1 MGAKQSDYKYNAD
14 WVTESTAA
22 QKLGRVHV
30 SGRYHGA
37 NRNIKDDYVLTS
49 KKLGC
54 GYNGVVMLARSKATD
69 TKFAVKPFK
78 LRGISADKRRELQ
91 NETVMFLSMDHP
103 HVATL
108 VDVYEQKD
116 QLLMVMEFLEGGELL
131 DRIHTDKS
139 FTEDIAANLTSQ
151 MLLAINYLHGTK
163 IVHRDIK
170 CENFMFD
177 SVCQDHLKL
186 IDFGFSRYWNG
197 NRKMQLTCGTL
208 PYCSPEVI
216 DKHYTDKCDLWSL
229 GVVVF
234 MLLMGHVPFSGKS
247 AKMVS
252 AIKQGRFEM
261 KADRWSKLSSQAQDF
276 IMRLLKINPDERLSA
291 SEALSHQWI
300 KSNGGRNGSALDCDV
315 IDSLCQF
322 QNASRFRRVCMS
334 MMAWSLSPEQVSRV
348 RAMFL
353 ELDHDKSGYVT
364 IYELRTALE
373 RTVSTQDVDV
383 QNVFAALDVN
393 HNEKIDYSEFL
404 SAMTCA
410 SISVNENLLSDAF
423 RRFDKSRSGFITT
436 ADLRTVLGECCGSQE
451 EVESLVEEAD
461 VSQDGRI
468 SLEEFVQ
475 YLKGDAEDHHQDAA
489 IRCVELQR
497 RRIASKSSCSQSRA
511 CVLL

>member
-1 MGAKQSDYKYNAD
+1 
-14 WVTESTAA
+14 
-22 QKLGRVHV
+22 
-30 SGRYHGA
+30 
-37 NRNIKDDYVLTS
+37 
-49 KKLGC
+49 
-54 GYNGVVMLARSKATD
+54 
-69 TKFAVKPFK
+69 
-78 LRGISADKRRELQ
+78 
-91 NETVMFLSMDHP
+91 MDHP

-252 AIKQGRFEM
+252 AIKQG
-261 KADRWSKLSSQAQDF
+261 
-276 IMRLLKINPDERLSA
+276 N
-291 SEALSHQWI
+291 
-300 KSNGGRNGSALDCDV
+300 
-315 IDSLCQF
+315 
-322 QNASRFRRVCMS
+322 
-334 MMAWSLSPEQVSRV
+334 
-348 RAMFL
+348 
-353 ELDHDKSGYVT
+353 
-364 IYELRTALE
+364 LR
-373 RTVSTQDVDV
+373 
-383 QNVFAALDVN
+383 
-393 HNEKIDYSEFL
+393 
-404 SAMTCA
+404 
-410 SISVNENLLSDAF
+410 
-423 RRFDKSRSGFITT
+423 
-436 ADLRTVLGECCGSQE
+436 
-451 EVESLVEEAD
+451 
-461 VSQDGRI
+461 
-468 SLEEFVQ
+468 
-475 YLKGDAEDHHQDAA
+475 
-489 IRCVELQR
+489 
-497 RRIASKSSCSQSRA
+497 
-511 CVLL
+511 